1 MKEQLAFVLTALY
14 LPQQNHVYNIGDCKE
29 QSPRKIMDAIREGY
43 DIGLNLEKEEMLE
56 LFASLDEESEE
67 DKKKLLKNKIR
78 KRSFTNEDIPL
89 YLEVMIEICNNNEK
103 LKKKNKKSNLGFQIK
118 IGEDKNYFMT
128 NQILQ

>member
-1 MKEQLAFVLTALY
+1 
-14 LPQQNHVYNIGDCKE
+14 
-29 QSPRKIMDAIREGY
+29 MDAIREGY